1 MFQALIM
8 NEANRSIALAR
19 IQKWVAIAL
28 LIAPAD
34 LALDVALCGIDNSAV
49 NLYGFFREVIATDPV
64 LFLLVPD
71 TLALLERGWTHGF
84 LAINVCLAQLSAV
97 VLDLELDPPQL
108 DYVSLLQTIVLWS
121 RIKTTLGG
129 TYCLRSGAFKVAHN
143 YEHLVIHVLIE
154 LLRGLLHGTIRFLVL
169 DRYQSVILYEEFA
182 YKV

>member
-19 IQKWVAIAL
+19 IKKWVAIAL
-28 LIAPAD
+28 LVAPTD

-84 LAINVCLAQLSAV
+84 LSINVGLAQLSAV

-108 DYVSLLQTIVLWS
+108 DYVSLLQAIVLWS
-121 RIKTTLGG
+121 RIKTTLAGG
-129 TYCLRSGAFKVAHN
+129 ALT
-143 YEHLVIHVLIE
+143 VLDVE
-154 LLRGLLHGTIRFLVL
+154 LLRLRTTMNILLFT
-169 DRYQSVILYEEFA
+169 SSSNC
-182 YKV
+182 